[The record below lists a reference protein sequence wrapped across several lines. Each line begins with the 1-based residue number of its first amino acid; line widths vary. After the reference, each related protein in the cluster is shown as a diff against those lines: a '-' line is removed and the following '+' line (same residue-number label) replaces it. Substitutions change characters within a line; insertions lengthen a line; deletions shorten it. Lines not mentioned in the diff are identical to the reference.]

1 MAPRASVIIPAFNLA
16 TYLPAAIDSALA
28 QDPPGGPVEVIVVD
42 DGSTDKTPEVLAAY
56 AERVRVIRQ
65 PNGGLVSAV
74 DTGLNVAS
82 GEYIALLDADDEW
95 PRDRLLRH
103 TSILDANPN
112 VGLVHGDMEI
122 IDAHGTTVQPSFF
135 TCARIEPTDGRVL
148 GRLVAANFVSG
159 GASTVRSSLLPALHP
174 ISPDAAY
181 PDWWM
186 AACVASVADIVHDRG
201 ISNRYRFHGANM
213 GLGAGPEEMPAVHRR
228 ELPWRRWMMWN
239 LIQDPTVTLEDLA
252 RVLQTWGIALRA
264 AASTEPAGS
273 RSLIPVDAEQASA
286 LVQRLDRSTPDEGLA
301 KALLCA
307 FSKNPFDGAVAVD
320 LEVALSRGGLPP
332 EIPPPLISLETRSSV
347 TIASL
352 DEILRN
358 PALLSAFGEEARRDS
373 DGTLV
378 VLFSPGVDLSRL
390 VELVDRVGLA
400 QDERCDI
407 VAFPEPTTTPAR
419 ALLTAR
425 ASARLSELP
434 ASEPYGSLP
443 LHGAVERAAFRAGK
457 PHCAASPPGG
467 LRQRRHRRDA
477 HGASGRVARR
487 CRACGRGP
495 GGNCPGPERT

>member
-1 MAPRASVIIPAFNLA
+1 M
-16 TYLPAAIDSALA
+16 
-28 QDPPGGPVEVIVVD
+28 VD

-74 DTGLNVAS
+74 DTGLNVRAAS
-82 GEYIALLDADDEW
+82 TSRSSTPTTNGLVTASFATRRSSMRTPMSGSSTVTWRSSTPTGPLFNRRSSRAHASSRRTGASSAASW
-95 PRDRLLRH
+95 PRTSSPAERRPCAPPCSLHSIQSRPMPPTRTGGWRL
-103 TSILDANPN
+103 
-112 VGLVHGDMEI
+112 
-122 IDAHGTTVQPSFF
+122 
-135 TCARIEPTDGRVL
+135 
-148 GRLVAANFVSG
+148 
-159 GASTVRSSLLPALHP
+159 
-174 ISPDAAY
+174 
-181 PDWWM
+181 
-186 AACVASVADIVHDRG
+186 VASVADIVHDRG

-264 AASTEPAGS
+264 AASPEPAGS

-307 FSKNPFDGAVAVD
+307 FSKNPFDGALAVD

-378 VLFSPGVDLSRL
+378 VLFSPASTCRGSSSSS
-390 VELVDRVGLA
+390 
-400 QDERCDI
+400 
-407 VAFPEPTTTPAR
+407 T
-419 ALLTAR
+419 
-425 ASARLSELP
+425 ASASRRMS
-434 ASEPYGSLP
+434 
-443 LHGAVERAAFRAGK
+443 AATSSRFQ
-457 PHCAASPPGG
+457 SPPPP
-467 LRQRRHRRDA
+467 RRAPCSRREHPHD
-477 HGASGRVARR
+477 
-487 CRACGRGP
+487 
-495 GGNCPGPERT
+495 